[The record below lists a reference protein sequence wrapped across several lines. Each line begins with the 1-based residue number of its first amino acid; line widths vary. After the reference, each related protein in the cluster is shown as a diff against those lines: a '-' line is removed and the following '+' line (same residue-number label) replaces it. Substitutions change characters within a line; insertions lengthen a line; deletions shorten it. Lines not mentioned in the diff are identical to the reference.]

1 MSDTK
6 IIKEDVYVVSKIRN
20 DPHTGNTFEILGV
33 FTDVADAN
41 LIAHQWFSQESGK
54 QSDYDQYTEDHNK
67 HNESLHIYAE
77 NTVGTKW
84 NIDVDKRILQR
95 RVPVDSKNSD

>member
-1 MSDTK
+1 MSSPKSET
-6 IIKEDVYVVSKIRN
+6 IL
-20 DPHTGNTFEILGV
+20 ILGTLLR
-33 FTDVADAN
+33 FWESSRNVADAN